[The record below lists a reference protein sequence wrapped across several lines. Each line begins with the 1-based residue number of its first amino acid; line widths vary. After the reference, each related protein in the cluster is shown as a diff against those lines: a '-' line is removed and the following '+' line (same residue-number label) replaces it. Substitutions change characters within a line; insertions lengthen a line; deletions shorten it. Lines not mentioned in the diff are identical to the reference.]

1 MRGRNLWGPPPQSG
15 PGYASDAADALLT
28 RAVDR
33 LAALPA
39 SGAAYVERP
48 QFTYRDVRT
57 RRISIND
64 PRRAA
69 QAATCDSRQKAGG
82 DDARG

>member
-1 MRGRNLWGPPPQSG
+1 MGAPPQLG
-15 PGYASDAADALLT
+15 PRYASDAAGALLT

-39 SGAAYVERP
+39 SGAAYLERP
-48 QFTYRDVRT
+48 QFAYRDACT
-57 RRISIND
+57 RRISIKD

-69 QAATCDSRQKAGG
+69 LAATCDSRQKAGG